1 MSSLSDRLWEA
12 KGDRTYDDIIRM
24 ANRYGYKLSKSALS
38 KYFNDRQGP
47 RPSPQTL
54 DAIAFGLDL
63 DPRELRQLA
72 GMQPGEL
79 DEWEPPAEAA
89 LLNKEQRDVLD
100 SLIKTM
106 VRTSG
111 LVDVMNDLG
120 ETTRETVRNNVI
132 PIQTPPLFSETLQ
145 QILQDERVAVF
156 SETLQQILQDER
168 VAAKRSSQSKGRP
181 DIDGIPQFT
190 KDVVE
195 ELLAT
200 LPDDDVDDL
209 WRDYENTKHKER
221 Q

>member
-1 MSSLSDRLWEA
+1 MCTVDVMSSLSDRLWEA

-132 PIQTPPLFSETLQ
+132 PIRTPRLFSETLQ
-145 QILQDERVAVF
+145 QILQDER
-156 SETLQQILQDER
+156 L
-168 VAAKRSSQSKGRP
+168 AAKRSSQSKGRP

-190 KDVVE
+190 KDEVE
-195 ELLAT
+195 EILAT

>member
-145 QILQDERVAVF
+145 QILQDER
-156 SETLQQILQDER
+156 L
-168 VAAKRSSQSKGRP
+168 AARRSSQSKGRP

-190 KDVVE
+190 KDEVE
-195 ELLAT
+195 EMLAT
-200 LPDDDVDDL
+200 LPDDDVDEL

>member
-1 MSSLSDRLWEA
+1 MCTVDVMSSLSDRLWEA

-132 PIQTPPLFSETLQ
+132 PIRTPRLFSETLQ
-145 QILQDERVAVF
+145 QILQDER
-156 SETLQQILQDER
+156 L
-168 VAAKRSSQSKGRP
+168 AAKRSSQSKGRP

-190 KDVVE
+190 KDEVE
-195 ELLAT
+195 EMLAA
-200 LPDDDVDDL
+200 LPDDDVDEL

>member
-1 MSSLSDRLWEA
+1 MCTVDVMSSLSDRLWEA

-145 QILQDERVAVF
+145 QILQDER
-156 SETLQQILQDER
+156 L
-168 VAAKRSSQSKGRP
+168 AAKRSSQSKGRP

>member
-132 PIQTPPLFSETLQ
+132 PIRTPRLFSETLQ
-145 QILQDERVAVF
+145 QILQDER
-156 SETLQQILQDER
+156 L
-168 VAAKRSSQSKGRP
+168 AAKRSSQSKGRP

-190 KDVVE
+190 KDEVE
-195 ELLAT
+195 EMLAA
-200 LPDDDVDDL
+200 LPDDDVDEL

>member
-111 LVDVMNDLG
+111 LVDIMNDLG

-132 PIQTPPLFSETLQ
+132 PIRTPRLFSETLQ
-145 QILQDERVAVF
+145 QILQDER
-156 SETLQQILQDER
+156 L
-168 VAAKRSSQSKGRP
+168 AAKRSSQSKGRP

-190 KDVVE
+190 KDEVE
-195 ELLAT
+195 EILAT

>member
-1 MSSLSDRLWEA
+1 MCTVDVMSSLSDRLWEA

-145 QILQDERVAVF
+145 QILQDER
-156 SETLQQILQDER
+156 L
-168 VAAKRSSQSKGRP
+168 AARRSSQSKGRP

-190 KDVVE
+190 KDEVE
-195 ELLAT
+195 EMLAT
-200 LPDDDVDDL
+200 LPDDDVDEL

>member
-145 QILQDERVAVF
+145 QILQDER
-156 SETLQQILQDER
+156 L
-168 VAAKRSSQSKGRP
+168 AAKRSSQSKGRP

>member
-89 LLNKEQRDVLD
+89 LLNKEQREVLD

-111 LVDVMNDLG
+111 LGDAMNDLG
-120 ETTRETVRNNVI
+120 ETTHEVVRNNVTS
-132 PIQTPPLFSETLQ
+132 IQAPLSLSERVW
-145 QILQDERVAVF
+145 QILQDER
-156 SETLQQILQDER
+156 L
-168 VAAKRSSQSKGRP
+168 AAKRSSQSKGRP
-181 DIDGIPQFT
+181 DSDGIPRFT

-195 ELLAT
+195 EMLAT
-200 LPDDDVDDL
+200 LPDDDVDEL

>member
-1 MSSLSDRLWEA
+1 MCTVDVMSSLSDRLWEA

-89 LLNKEQRDVLD
+89 LLNKEQREVLD

-111 LVDVMNDLG
+111 LGDAMNDLG
-120 ETTRETVRNNVI
+120 ETTRKVVRNNVTS
-132 PIQTPPLFSETLQ
+132 IQAPLSLSESVQ
-145 QILQDERVAVF
+145 QILQDER
-156 SETLQQILQDER
+156 L
-168 VAAKRSSQSKGRP
+168 AAKRSSQSKGRP
-181 DIDGIPQFT
+181 DSDGIPQFT
-190 KDVVE
+190 KDEVE
-195 ELLAT
+195 EMLAT
-200 LPDDDVDDL
+200 LPDDDVDEL

>member
-1 MSSLSDRLWEA
+1 MCTVDVMSSLSDRLWEA

-111 LVDVMNDLG
+111 LVDIMNDLG

-132 PIQTPPLFSETLQ
+132 PIRTPRLFSETLQ
-145 QILQDERVAVF
+145 QILQDER
-156 SETLQQILQDER
+156 L
-168 VAAKRSSQSKGRP
+168 AAKRSSQSKGRP

-190 KDVVE
+190 KDEVE
-195 ELLAT
+195 EILAT